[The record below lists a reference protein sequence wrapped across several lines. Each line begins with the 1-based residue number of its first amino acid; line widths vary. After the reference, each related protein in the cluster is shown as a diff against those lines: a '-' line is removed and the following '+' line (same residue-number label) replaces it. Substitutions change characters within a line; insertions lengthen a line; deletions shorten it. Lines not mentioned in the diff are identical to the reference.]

1 MSRRKHKQL
10 SPTRSSPAWDK
21 MLRRVPAKRT
31 FTTLQPG
38 GTEKAVPNPYLGVIT
53 RFMTVEAVAEYKTFP
68 GITTT
73 AWNTGNFKD
82 QYNGYAYSPVF
93 TGTEIECYYYS
104 MAVAD
109 ESVDDL
115 TVTMQPLRFSLLGC
129 DTAGDTFDVLWD
141 DWPKS
146 GSGTAIHPV
155 GTEFPFGDG
164 LRTIYSGSET
174 FPLYHS
180 RNTTGTTLLPVSG
193 NSHISDNDPSQIS
206 LINGPWQYAHTIPT
220 PGYRANAF
228 HDLYGWN
235 PRFWLNPNQEPGVH
249 LFPDN
254 AEISVRFVQLR
265 KNGASYLSV
274 FDFEPYLQFK
284 RNGNRTSPQQSTLLG
299 EFGLLQLFQPGNAV
313 SNADKLREMPV
324 QFQFTAGDTV
334 EIDVWMQLK
343 ARPRIINGVNYSSN
357 QSSNVLALCA
367 RRVAS
372 NDSVKN
378 DYLLYANQASQGA
391 LQTINTGINTV
402 LRLDG
407 LISGSGWD
415 FQRHTVSFDLQGS
428 VWYPG
433 SGAPGPR
440 KAEEW
445 TASAYPAPTIAA
457 VGATC
462 YGTGSGSVSPPS
474 GTVSGQTLI
483 LIIETA
489 NESVTTP
496 SGWLVLK
503 PAAGTGTGGDVT
515 ATRISSFYKHITET
529 ETTNTPFND
538 PGDHWIAVMFAV
550 NNANKTGSPVA
561 SSRTDQLATA
571 GTLGTL
577 TGVATTSEN
586 SLILLCGSNGLDASG
601 ALTCTVTNSG
611 VTSLTER
618 VTTTQTTEQTARVR
632 PSAAVS
638 AVWNTSAASDID
650 DNVIQPAAG
659 DGAYCYAVPRGPFPT
674 APDTQTQ
681 QWNCGSPGDGGEITK
696 ATLWLYLKFDGNSD
710 GTITS
715 ARIRL
720 NSTWHTVTLGTLP
733 SSGAYSWVSGEITG
747 SYGVLTGSNPAIE
760 LTADFFTIDGEV
772 FLDVAYIDITYR
784 ANGGSLTVYSGDKA
798 TIGSIGDITFD
809 WSESGKQ
816 SMAMFELRPQ
826 ARITGWQAP
835 GIDTKSVYWAGRIQ
849 AGELFGA
856 DASFALSWENEIAT
870 LTLTVRSGPS
880 NSFRTLTYKPEDSG
894 DYIHEFTDTE
904 DGALTMYETGC
915 YNHLGTTRFVP
926 SYGVRSTSYSPTLH
940 YGLPS
945 SIIVRKV
952 NR

>member
-38 GTEKAVPNPYLGVIT
+38 GTEKSVPNPYLGSIT

-141 DWPKS
+141 DWPN
-146 GSGTAIHPV
+146 GTQGNTIYPV
-155 GTEFPFGDG
+155 GTEFPFPGSPFVT
-164 LRTIYSGSET
+164 RT
-174 FPLYHS
+174 
-180 RNTTGTTLLPVSG
+180 TTSTTLLPVSG
-193 NSHISDNDPSQIS
+193 NSHISDNDPKEIRITNSAWS
-206 LINGPWQYAHTIPT
+206 FLSTTAGPAW
-220 PGYRANAF
+220 RANAF

-235 PRFWLNPNQEPGVH
+235 PRFWLNPNQEPGTH

-254 AEISVRFVQLR
+254 MEVSFRFAQLR
-265 KNGASYLSV
+265 KNGAAYLDV

-284 RNGNRTSPQQSTLLG
+284 RNGNRLAPVQTILLTDMLR
-299 EFGLLQLFQPGNAV
+299 EFRLIQPGNAGTV
-313 SNADKLREMPV
+313 ETSLREMTQ
-324 QFQFTAGDTV
+324 QFQFTAGDTIEV
-334 EIDVWMQLK
+334 DVWVQLK
-343 ARPRIINGVNYSSN
+343 ARPRIINGINYSN
-357 QSSNVLALCA
+357 PLSSHVLAMFP

-372 NDSVKN
+372 SGSIKN
-378 DYLLYANQASQGA
+378 DYSLYGNQAIQAALPSLVFGMSSQ
-391 LQTINTGINTV
+391 LVIT
-402 LRLDG
+402 G

-415 FQRHTVSFDLQGS
+415 FQNHTVSFDLQGS

-483 LIIETA
+483 LIVETA

-515 ATRISSFYKHITET
+515 ATRISSFYKHITEP
-529 ETTNTPFND
+529 ETTNTPFDD

-586 SLILLCGSNGLDASG
+586 SLILLCGTNGIDVSS

-632 PSAAVS
+632 PTAAVS
-638 AVWNTSAASDID
+638 PVWDTSAASDID

-659 DGAYCYAVPRGPFPT
+659 DGAYCYAQPGGF
-674 APDTQTQ
+674 APNPQTQ

-720 NSTWHTVTLGTLP
+720 NSTWHTVTLWTLP

-784 ANGGSLTVYSGDKA
+784 ANGGSLTVYSGNKA
-798 TIGSIGDITFD
+798 TIGGIGDTTFD
-809 WSESGKQ
+809 WSQSGKQ

-835 GIDTKSVYWAGRIQ
+835 AIDTKSVYWAGRIQ

-870 LTLTVRSGPS
+870 LTLVVRSGPS

-904 DGALTMYETGC
+904 DGALTMYDTGC